1 MPKELFT
8 VSQANRKL
16 FNLSHPGS
24 NGSLV
29 TALSVLLGVSVSLTL
44 CKCSY
49 FRLSCGISSYSKNIS
64 QVDSSDICRCLAI
77 NLLLSSYFLVDHAAI
92 MHCNWQIDA
101 KDRKSKIFIMDESE
115 TRRDILEK
123 KKLTEILSENNFLFF
138 KVQVLDSNYSNNF
151 LCSSPKIFIKF

>member
-1 MPKELFT
+1 M
-8 VSQANRKL
+8 SQANRKL
-16 FNLSHPGS
+16 FNLSHLGS

-49 FRLSCGISSYSKNIS
+49 FRLSCGIFSYSKNIS

-77 NLLLSSYFLVDHAAI
+77 NLLFSSYFLDDNAGI
-92 MHCNWQIDA
+92 MHCNWQNDA

-138 KVQVLDSNYSNNF
+138 KVQVLP
-151 LCSSPKIFIKF
+151 SPDFGHLVA